1 MPVHVIWDDE
11 SKTIARCIG
20 EGPWTWEEYHT
31 ALSQLVEDFKRVDHR
46 VDLIIDRENGSSMP
60 AGSPMPHFQRAM
72 RIMPRNVGLVL
83 LINTNTFA
91 RALVSM
97 FSRIFTTQKHA
108 KLVVV
113 GSLEEAG
120 NRIHSHRASQNY
132 GGVSSKA
139 S

>member
-1 MPVHVIWDDE
+1 MPVHIIWEDDA
-11 SKTIARCIG
+11 KTIARCTG
-20 EGPWTWEEYHT
+20 EGQWTWDEYHN
-31 ALSQLVEDFKRVDHR
+31 ALSQIVEDFKLADQR
-46 VDLIIDRENGSSMP
+46 VDLIIHRVQNASMP
-60 AGSPMPHFQRAM
+60 PGSPMPHFQRAM

-108 KLVVV
+108 KLVMV
-113 GSLEEAG
+113 GSLDEAHQ
-120 NRIHSHRASQNY
+120 RIQLHRANQIYTDVN
-132 GGVSSKA
+132 VKA